1 MADATKISQG
11 KPKVGGAV
19 SIAPIGTALPTDATS
34 ELAETFKNL
43 GYITTDGLTN
53 SNSMETSDIKAWGGD
68 TVMTTVTGK
77 TDTFKCAFMESLNP
91 EVLKLV
97 YGDAN
102 VSGTDAS
109 TGLTVKSNTAQLPA
123 HVIVVD
129 MILKGDIL
137 KRIVIPCGT
146 VTAVDDVVYKDDDV
160 TSYGATISAA
170 PDKDGNTHYE
180 YVKAKP
186 AAHRG

>member
-19 SIAPIGTALPTDATS
+19 SVAPIGTEVPTDATT
-34 ELAETFKNL
+34 ELAAAFKNL

-53 SNSMETSDIKAWGGD
+53 ANSMETSDIKAWGGD

-97 YGDAN
+97 YGDDN
-102 VSGTDAS
+102 VTGTDAS
-109 TGLTVKSNTAQLPA
+109 TGLTIKSNTAQLPA

-137 KRIVIPCGT
+137 KRIVIPNGT
-146 VTAVDDVVYKDDDV
+146 VTAMDDVVYKDDDV
-160 TSYGATISAA
+160 TSYAATISAA
-170 PDKDGNTHYE
+170 PDTNGNTHYE
-180 YVKAKP
+180 YIKAKT
-186 AAHRG
+186 AGGR